1 MSFSLEMSERDGEE
15 AKKATERNV
24 ILRMMLNLL
33 LSFATIIGKTKDAEL
48 KYVCLLDLCRYSHS
62 IYTSSMTYMLLLY

>member
-1 MSFSLEMSERDGEE
+1 MSEHDGEE

-24 ILRMMLNLL
+24 LLRMMLNLL

-48 KYVCLLDLCRYSHS
+48 KYVY
-62 IYTSSMTYMLLLY
+62 